1 MVRIQPFGSDSR
13 IDFGRVLAIA
23 AALVIHAIA
32 LLLLLMPLAAPQL
45 AVAVK
50 PYKPEIFFIERP
62 KPVEP
67 VLVRVTKP
75 QPVTRTPQPAATA
88 PRPSIITPPA
98 DQPIVEGGSEPMVPA
113 TVSDGPA
120 DASVIAMPTGPI
132 AASHL
137 EYVTAPPPKYPR
149 EAMREGAQGT
159 VMLRVLVDTD
169 GTPLE
174 VSIDK
179 SSGNKSL
186 DREAR
191 QHVLKNWR
199 FRPAMRDGVPVQAYG
214 LVPIDF
220 SLQ

>member
-23 AALVIHAIA
+23 AALVVHAIA

-50 PYKPEIFFIERP
+50 PYKPEMFFIERP
-62 KPVEP
+62 KPVVP
-67 VLVRVTKP
+67 IQVAVTTP
-75 QPVTRTPQPAATA
+75 QPVRQTPQPAATTPTRTEVA
-88 PRPSIITPPA
+88 PPA
-98 DQPIVEGGSEPMVPA
+98 LQVIVDGGSEPMLAP
-113 TVSDGPA
+113 VSAGPA
-120 DASVIAMPTGPI
+120 DTPAIALSSGPV

-137 EYVTAPPPKYPR
+137 EYVTAPPPRYPR

-174 VSIDK
+174 VSIDR
-179 SSGNKSL
+179 SSGNKAL
-186 DREAR
+186 DREAK

>member
-1 MVRIQPFGSDSR
+1 MVRIQHYGSDSR
-13 IDFGRVLAIA
+13 IDFGRILAIA

-32 LLLLLMPLAAPQL
+32 LLLLLMPLAAPQV
-45 AVAVK
+45 AIAVK

-67 VLVRVTKP
+67 IPVTVTKP
-75 QPVTRTPQPAATA
+75 QPVTRTPQNVAVT
-88 PRPSIITPPA
+88 PRPTTTTPPVE
-98 DQPIVEGGSEPMVPA
+98 QPIVEGGSEPMVVPA
-113 TVSDGPA
+113 SEGPA
-120 DASVIAMPTGPI
+120 DTPTIAMTTGPI

-149 EAMREGAQGT
+149 EAVRDGAQGT

>member
-62 KPVEP
+62 APVEP
-67 VLVRVTKP
+67 IPVPVTQP
-75 QPVTRTPQPAATA
+75 QPVIQIPRTAAVT
-88 PRPSIITPPA
+88 PTPSTVTPPA
-98 DQPIVEGGSEPMVPA
+98 EQVIVEGGNEPMVA
-113 TVSDGPA
+113 SEAEGPA
-120 DASVIAMPTGPI
+120 DAPSISITTGPV

-137 EYVTAPPPKYPR
+137 EYVTAPAPKYPR
-149 EAMREGAQGT
+149 EAVREGAQGT

>member
-1 MVRIQPFGSDSR
+1 MVRIQPFGSDSH

-23 AALVIHAIA
+23 AALVVHAIA

-45 AVAVK
+45 AVAIK

-67 VLVRVTKP
+67 IPVLVTKP
-75 QPVTRTPQPAATA
+75 QPVTRTPQPAATI
-88 PRPSIITPPA
+88 PTPSIVTPPA
-98 DQPIVEGGSEPMVPA
+98 DRVIVEGGSEPAVAP
-113 TVSDGPA
+113 TSEGPA
-120 DASVIAMPTGPI
+120 DTTAITITTGPI

-149 EAMREGAQGT
+149 EAVREGAQGT

-186 DREAR
+186 DREAK

>member
-23 AALVIHAIA
+23 AALVVHAIA

-45 AVAVK
+45 AAVVK
-50 PYKPEIFFIERP
+50 PYKPEIFFIERTKP
-62 KPVEP
+62 IEPIPVPVEE
-67 VLVRVTKP
+67 P
-75 QPVTRTPQPAATA
+75 QPVTPTPRNTVAIPT
-88 PRPSIITPPA
+88 PSITTPPA
-98 DQPIVEGGSEPMVPA
+98 AQPIVEGGSEPAVAP
-113 TVSDGPA
+113 TSEGPA
-120 DASVIAMPTGPI
+120 DVPAIAGVTGPL

-149 EAMREGAQGT
+149 EAVRDGAQGT

-179 SSGNKSL
+179 SSGNKAL
-186 DREAR
+186 DREAK

-199 FRPAMRDGVPVQAYG
+199 FRPAMRDGIPVQAYG

>member
-1 MVRIQPFGSDSR
+1 MV
-13 IDFGRVLAIA
+13 
-23 AALVIHAIA
+23 
-32 LLLLLMPLAAPQL
+32 
-45 AVAVK
+45 
-50 PYKPEIFFIERP
+50 
-62 KPVEP
+62 
-67 VLVRVTKP
+67 
-75 QPVTRTPQPAATA
+75 TPMA
-88 PRPSIITPPA
+88 
-98 DQPIVEGGSEPMVPA
+98 E
-113 TVSDGPA
+113 GPA
-120 DASVIAMPTGPI
+120 DVPSIAMTTGPV

-137 EYVTAPPPKYPR
+137 EYVTAPAPKYPR
-149 EAMREGAQGT
+149 EAVREGAQGT

>member
-1 MVRIQPFGSDSR
+1 MVRIQSYGSDSR

-67 VLVRVTKP
+67 IPVTVTKP
-75 QPVTRTPQPAATA
+75 QPATRTPQNVAVT
-88 PRPSIITPPA
+88 PRPTTITPPA
-98 DQPIVEGGSEPMVPA
+98 EQPIVEGGSEPMVVPA
-113 TVSDGPA
+113 SEGPA
-120 DASVIAMPTGPI
+120 DAPTIAMTTGPI

-149 EAMREGAQGT
+149 EAVRDGAQGT

>member
-1 MVRIQPFGSDSR
+1 MVRIQPYGSDSR

-23 AALVIHAIA
+23 AALVVHAVA

-45 AVAVK
+45 AVAVR
-50 PYKPEIFFIERP
+50 PYKPEIFFIERQ
-62 KPVEP
+62 KPVDPIP
-67 VLVRVTKP
+67 VPVTRP
-75 QPVTRTPQPAATA
+75 QPVTRTPQSAAVT
-88 PRPSIITPPA
+88 PRPTTVTPPA
-98 DQPIVEGGSEPMVPA
+98 ELAIVEGGNEPIVVSTSE
-113 TVSDGPA
+113 GPA
-120 DASVIAMPTGPI
+120 DAPAIVMAAGPI

-137 EYVTAPPPKYPR
+137 EYVTAPPPRYPR

-186 DREAR
+186 DREAK

-199 FRPAMRDGVPVQAYG
+199 FRPAMRDGMPVQAYG

>member
-1 MVRIQPFGSDSR
+1 MVRIQPFDSDSR

-23 AALVIHAIA
+23 TALVIHAIA

-45 AVAVK
+45 AVVVK

-62 KPVEP
+62 KPVDP
-67 VLVRVTKP
+67 VQVPVTKP
-75 QPVTRTPQPAATA
+75 QPVTRTPQTAAVIPT
-88 PRPSIITPPA
+88 PSIVTPPA
-98 DQPIVEGGSEPMVPA
+98 EQVIVEGGSEP
-113 TVSDGPA
+113 TVAPTEGPA
-120 DASVIAMPTGPI
+120 DAPVIAMTTGPI

-149 EAMREGAQGT
+149 EAVREGAQGT
-159 VMLRVLVDTD
+159 VMLRVLVGTD

-174 VSIDK
+174 VSIDR
-179 SSGNKSL
+179 SSGNKFL
-186 DREAR
+186 DREAK
-191 QHVLKNWR
+191 QHVLKSWR
-199 FRPAMRDGVPVQAYG
+199 FRPAMRDGVAVQAYG